1 MDPTFLLRK
10 GTLNVGIDKRESG
23 VAADVFASTD
33 CPLSAGSKPPDAIT
47 FLVFSFKKAAKLIKN
62 RRKIKIKRET
72 DENDELNIVHNKAI
86 LI

>member
-10 GTLNVGIDKRESG
+10 GALNVGIDERESD

-33 CPLSAGSKPPDAIT
+33 SPLSAGSKPPDAIT
-47 FLVFSFKKAAKLIKN
+47 FLVFKKPQKLNKN

-72 DENDELNIVHNKAI
+72 DENDKLNIVLNKAI